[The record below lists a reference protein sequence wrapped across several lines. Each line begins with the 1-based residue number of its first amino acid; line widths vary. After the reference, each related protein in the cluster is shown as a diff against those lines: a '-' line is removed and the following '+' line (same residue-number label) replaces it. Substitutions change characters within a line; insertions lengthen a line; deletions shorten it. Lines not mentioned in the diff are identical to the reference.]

1 MNRFLTAIIFAMIV
15 FLLTAFNAAAQ
26 NFRCGDKIRITH
38 LATGA
43 NLHSQ
48 PINYAHSGTSGQQQI
63 TSFLG
68 ADNNDIW
75 VTQDCSNAQL
85 RDGNQFRLQ
94 HLATGKFLHSHPGF
108 PAPVTQSQQEITGWV
123 GKDNNDL
130 WRVEVDGGGN
140 WSVNKK
146 IRLIHVA
153 TNVALHS
160 HNVIGGLLA
169 DRQQEVTGY
178 SGRDYNDFW
187 SAEYDKT
194 SGVNPSNGNNN
205 NNFNNFGE
213 GTFAGV
219 IQRTDVLSKAIFSNN
234 GKIEYVISMKNR
246 DRFIGSCLAYYLILA
261 DASGNIFKTFSGD
274 PLCVDGRQPN
284 NARGE
289 RVDKLKYSISKDEY
303 YRMSRA
309 AVLFTPGGKIAL
321 ELFRGNLDTTLNEMT
336 QLCPECV
343 KNIVSVGGS
352 GQRF

>member
-1 MNRFLTAIIFAMIV
+1 MNRFLTSIIFSMIV
-15 FLLTAFNAAAQ
+15 FLLTTFNVTAQ
-26 NFRCGDKIRITH
+26 TFKCGDKIRITH
-38 LATGA
+38 ISTGA

-48 PINYAHSGTSGQQQI
+48 PINYAHAGTSGQQQI
-63 TSFLG
+63 TAFFG
-68 ADNNDIW
+68 ADTNDIW
-75 VTQDCSNAQL
+75 VIQDCTATLL

-94 HLATGKFLHSHPGF
+94 HFATGKFLHSHSGF
-108 PAPVTQSQQEITGWV
+108 PAPVTQSQQEVTGWV

-140 WSVNKK
+140 WGVNKE
-146 IRLIHVA
+146 IRLVHVA

-160 HNVIGGLLA
+160 HNIVGGLLA
-169 DRQQEVTGY
+169 DHQQEVTGY

-187 SAEYDKT
+187 TADYDK
-194 SGVNPSNGNNN
+194 SNGSNGNNN
-205 NNFNNFGE
+205 NNNNSFNNFGE

-219 IQRTDVLSKAIFSNN
+219 IQRTDIFSKAAFSNN

-246 DRFIGSCLAYYLILA
+246 DRYIGSCLVSYLILA
-261 DASGNIFKTFSGD
+261 DAQGNIFKTFASD
-274 PLCVDGRQPN
+274 QLCVDGRLPN
-284 NARGE
+284 SSRGE
-289 RVDKLKYSISKDEY
+289 REDKLKYTISKDDY

-309 AVLFTPGGKIAL
+309 AVLFTSGGKISL
-321 ELFRGNLDTTLNEMT
+321 DLFRGNLEHNLADMT